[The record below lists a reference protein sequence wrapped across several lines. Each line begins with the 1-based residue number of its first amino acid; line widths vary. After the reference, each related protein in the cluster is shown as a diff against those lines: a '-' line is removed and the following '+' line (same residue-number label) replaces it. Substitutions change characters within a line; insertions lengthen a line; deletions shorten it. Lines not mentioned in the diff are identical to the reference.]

1 MHNENCSIV
10 NANKPLSQKQLFH
23 FNQSQD
29 DHHDLSTPPSPTN
42 DHVPADR
49 STVHR
54 GTSSEAED
62 PGIDS
67 ASVVT
72 EHTLTSVVT
81 LVDSTT
87 PLASCKNG
95 FPGQGVTPYL
105 KPPLHIDY
113 GTTLSIAPSTFINRG
128 CKILDTPVG
137 SVKIGERCLIGP
149 DFHIYAVTHPLG

>member
-1 MHNENCSIV
+1 MHIENYSIV
-10 NANKPLSQKQLFH
+10 NANKPLSPKQLFH

-29 DHHDLSTPPSPTN
+29 EQNSLSIPGSLIN
-42 DHVPADR
+42 DEAPANR
-49 STVHR
+49 SAVHR
-54 GTSSEAED
+54 GMAPDSDD

-67 ASVVT
+67 ASIVT

-81 LVDSTT
+81 LVDSST
-87 PLASCKNG
+87 PSPSKG
-95 FPGQGVTPYL
+95 FPGQGITPYL

-113 GTTLSIAPSTFINRG
+113 GTSLDIAPSTFINRG

>member
-1 MHNENCSIV
+1 MQTENYSIV
-10 NANKPLSQKQLFH
+10 NANKPLSQKQLQQLD
-23 FNQSQD
+23 QSNEENLA
-29 DHHDLSTPPSPTN
+29 HSTPPSPIN
-42 DHVPADR
+42 EHSLADR
-49 STVHR
+49 SAVHR
-54 GTSSEAED
+54 GTLSDSDD
-62 PGIDS
+62 PCNDS

-81 LVDSTT
+81 LVDSRT
-87 PLASCKNG
+87 PSPSKG

-113 GTTLSIAPSTFINRG
+113 GTTLDIAASTFINRG

>member
-1 MHNENCSIV
+1 MHTENYSIV
-10 NANKPLSQKQLFH
+10 NANKPLSQKQLLH
-23 FNQSQD
+23 FNQS
-29 DHHDLSTPPSPTN
+29 HDEQLVPSTPPSPIN
-42 DHVPADR
+42 DHAPACR
-49 STVHR
+49 SAVHR
-54 GTSSEAED
+54 GTVPDSED

-67 ASVVT
+67 ASIVT

-87 PLASCKNG
+87 PSPSKG
-95 FPGQGVTPYL
+95 FPGQGITPYL

-113 GTTLSIAPSTFINRG
+113 GTSLDIAPSTFINRG

-149 DFHIYAVTHPLG
+149 DFHVYAVTHPLG